1 MSATHPLCRD
11 NWWLLDVDLCRG
23 VEKVGVLGFCM
34 GGALSAAAAV
44 LVDEIDAS
52 VVFYGT
58 PEREVAKMAGIF
70 HTLMAGQRA
79 RHSTA
84 RRCITEQPGF
94 DAGYVPALTCS
105 SVLCTAS
112 P

>member
-1 MSATHPLCRD
+1 MLDSVHGAVLFLVE
-11 NWWLLDVDLCRG
+11 WWLLGYGFAQRG

-58 PEREVAKMAGIF
+58 PNREVAKMAG
-70 HTLMAGQRA
+70 TKML
-79 RHSTA
+79 
-84 RRCITEQPGF
+84 QPQLDGGC
-94 DAGYVPALTCS
+94 APALIRS
-105 SVLCTAS
+105 SMPCVSAS